1 MEGLFQEGM
10 HLDSDG
16 MCKVHAEIL
25 HEFLMDTVINSGISF
40 YQNFF
45 DVVKFLF
52 HNLSSCHGNIVLPNI
67 NGALVR

>member
-16 MCKVHAEIL
+16 MYKVHAEIH
-25 HEFLMDTVINSGISF
+25 HEFLIDTVVDSGISF

-45 DVVKFLF
+45 DAMKFLF
-52 HNLSSCHGNIVLPNI
+52 HNLSSCHGI
-67 NGALVR
+67 